1 MATIKVHGSPYSTA
15 TMRVTAILCEKQL
28 QFELVY
34 VNVRNGDHKKEPF
47 ISQHNPFGLVP
58 AFEDGDLKLFE
69 SRAITQ
75 YINHEYGDKGTK
87 LITSSDDSKKMA
99 IMWMWSEV
107 ESLHFDQAASKLV
120 WELGIKPLF
129 GAPLD
134 PKIVEENEAK
144 LDSILN
150 MYEKRLSESKYLGG
164 ECFTLVDL
172 HHLPSLYYLMKSHI
186 KKLFESRPYVSAWV
200 ADITARPAWS
210 KVIAMIPN

>member
-1 MATIKVHGSPYSTA
+1 MMATIKVHGSPYSTA
-15 TMRVTAILCEKQL
+15 TMRVTATLCEKQL
-28 QFELVY
+28 EFELLY
-34 VNVRNGDHKKEPF
+34 INVRNGDHKKEPF
-47 ISQHNPFGLVP
+47 LSHNPFGQVP

-75 YINHEYGDKGTK
+75 YINHEYADKGTK
-87 LITSSDDSKKMA
+87 LTISESKKMA

-144 LDSILN
+144 LDSILSV
-150 MYEKRLSESKYLGG
+150 YEKRLSESKYLGG

-172 HHLPSLYYLMKSHI
+172 HHLPSLHYLMKSQI

-200 ADITARPAWS
+200 ADITARPAWA

>member
-15 TMRVTAILCEKQL
+15 TMRVTATLCEKQL
-28 QFELVY
+28 EFELLY
-34 VNVRNGDHKKEPF
+34 INVRNGDHKKEPF
-47 ISQHNPFGLVP
+47 LSHNPFGQVP

-75 YINHEYGDKGTK
+75 YINHEYADKGTK
-87 LITSSDDSKKMA
+87 LTISDPKKMA

-107 ESLHFDQAASKLV
+107 ESLRFDQAASKLV

-144 LDSILN
+144 LDSILSV
-150 MYEKRLSESKYLGG
+150 YEKRLSESKYLGG

-172 HHLPSLYYLMKSHI
+172 HHLPCLHYLMKSQI

-200 ADITARPAWS
+200 ADITARPAWA

>member
-15 TMRVTAILCEKQL
+15 TMRVTATLCEKQL
-28 QFELVY
+28 EFELLY
-34 VNVRNGDHKKEPF
+34 INVRNGDHKKEPF
-47 ISQHNPFGLVP
+47 LSHNPFGQVP

-75 YINHEYGDKGTK
+75 YINHEYADKGTK
-87 LITSSDDSKKMA
+87 LTISDSKKMA

-144 LDSILN
+144 LDSILSV
-150 MYEKRLSESKYLGG
+150 YEKRLSESKYLGG

-172 HHLPSLYYLMKSHI
+172 HHLPSLHYLMKSQI

-200 ADITARPAWS
+200 ADITARPAWA